1 MTGRPDAYTATE
13 TAWRGEHLL
22 PVQPWFQQA
31 RVFFGDA
38 GWLALA
44 LLLLGAWA
52 LLGSR
57 AVRRSLPGAVRMW
70 LGCYGVYLLVFLFP
84 QSSTFRLLLP
94 TFPLAAPLVEVS
106 RSRGYRVLLL
116 VGAGLGQLLWVGW
129 LWHWKELP
137 SGGDFP
143 P

>member
-1 MTGRPDAYTATE
+1 MLRKS
-13 TAWRGEHLL
+13 
-22 PVQPWFQQA
+22 F
-31 RVFFGDA
+31 
-38 GWLALA
+38 WLAVLA
-44 LLLLGAWA
+44 
-52 LLGSR
+52 
-57 AVRRSLPGAVRMW
+57 
-70 LGCYGVYLLVFLFP
+70 Y
-84 QSSTFRLLLP
+84 LLP

-129 LWHWKELP
+129 LWHWKKLP